1 MRKLIAVIAGILM
14 LAAVNF
20 NIYQREQL
28 LEHGRV
34 VLLEL
39 APVDPR
45 SLMQGDYMALRFK
58 VANDAFPG
66 FGWNEVKEGT
76 PKDGHLVVALDEH
89 GVGSFKRLADGTPL
103 AANEAVLRY
112 RVRNRQPKFA
122 TNAFFFQEGHADEY
136 AKARYGEF
144 RVAPNGDMI
153 LTAMRGADYKTLGVR
168 Q

>member
-1 MRKLIAVIAGILM
+1 MRKYIAVIAGILM

-20 NIYQREQL
+20 TIYQREHL
-28 LEHGRV
+28 LEQGSV

-58 VANDAFPG
+58 VARDAFPG
-66 FGWNEVKEGT
+66 FGWNDVKEGT
-76 PKDGHLVVALDEH
+76 PSDGHLVVTLDEH
-89 GVGSFKRLADGTPL
+89 GVGSFKHFADATPL
-103 AANEAVLRY
+103 AKNEALLRY
-112 RVRNRQPKFA
+112 RIRNQQPKFA
-122 TNAFFFQEGHADEY
+122 TNAFFFQEGHAEEY

-144 RVAPNGDMI
+144 RVAQNGDMI
-153 LTAMRGADYKTLGVR
+153 LTALRGADYQKLGLA